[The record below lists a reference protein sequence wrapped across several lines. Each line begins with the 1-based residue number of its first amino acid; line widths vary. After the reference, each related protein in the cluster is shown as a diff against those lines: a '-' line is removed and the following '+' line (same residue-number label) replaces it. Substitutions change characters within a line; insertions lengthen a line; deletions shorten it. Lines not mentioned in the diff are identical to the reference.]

1 MTVNPDGS
9 KTITGAD
16 GSPQYFDAN
25 GNPISGTST
34 GAAVSPTPDL
44 SGQYSGSADT
54 ATSTGATSSQDI
66 MNAASDLGYT
76 YDPSLS

>member
-9 KTITGAD
+9 KTITSAG
-16 GSPQYFDAN
+16 GVPQYYDAN
-25 GNPISGTST
+25 GNPISGTSA

-54 ATSTGATSSQDI
+54 ATSTGDTSSQDI
-66 MNAASDLGYT
+66 TNAASDLGYT
-76 YDPSLS
+76 YDPTLS